1 MTKKLTPAMAQY
13 MRFKEQHP
21 DAILLFRMG
30 DFYETFYDDA
40 VVASQLLGLTLTARN
55 NGRGGSNIPLAGVPH
70 HALDAYLAR
79 LIRAGKKVAI
89 CEQMEPP
96 QKGKKVV
103 HREVVQVVSPG
114 TVMSDEL
121 LDQKRNNYL
130 VGIFVAGDQLGMAV
144 ADLSTGMF
152 KASERTADDLWE
164 TLARM
169 GPAEVLAPESW
180 AKDNEAEFNAQVPG
194 ALLTQLEDWHFEY
207 RYAYDALKAHFK
219 VASLKGFGCD
229 DLTVGIRAAGGVLC
243 YLHENQK
250 GAVSHMTRLARERT
264 ESAMELDLVT
274 QRNLELISTIQ
285 DGRREG
291 TLFGVL
297 DKTCTPPGARTLRA
311 WLSQPL
317 LAVPRIEARLDAVQA
332 FVESPADRDDA
343 RTALRRVGDL
353 ERLMSKICCNRA
365 NPRELVALRRSLEAV
380 VPLRKALRVF
390 QADLLV
396 RARDHGMPDLTE
408 LIDVIA
414 HTLEDDPPAQTADGG
429 YIRTGYHAE
438 LDELRAI
445 SSGGRDWVAKLQADE
460 REKTGIASLKVGY
473 NKAFGY
479 YIEVTKVNQDKVPA
493 HFVRKQTLVNAER
506 YITPELK
513 DWEAKILGADER
525 AKDLERDLFAAL
537 REKVAE
543 WVEPVQRTALSVA
556 TVDVLSTLAEV
567 ASANDYARPRV
578 DEGVRIDIA
587 EGRHPA
593 VEQLLPGG
601 QFVPNDLTMDGASD
615 QILLIT
621 GPNMSGKS
629 TILRQAGLIVLLAQ
643 IGSFVPAR
651 QARIGVVDRI
661 FTRVGASDNLARG
674 ESTFLVEMNEA
685 ANILNNA
692 TPKSLVLLDE
702 IGRGTSTFDG
712 LSIAWAMT
720 EHLHNAE
727 RLRPR
732 TLFATHYHELTEL
745 EDLLPRVKNYSV
757 AVREAGDTI
766 AFLHRLVPG
775 GCDHSYGIEVAR
787 LAGMPAEMIARAK
800 EILNRLEQNDLS
812 VGPKLGQNGSPSG
825 SQPSRSDDDDRDDLP
840 AESKPTGPDA
850 QPSRY
855 NAQNDRSE
863 GSDRVQENGQ
873 IPLFAPATDV
883 RVELKDHPMLSELRD
898 LDVAHLTPIEAL
910 VKLDAWKRAL
920 TRGEPKE

>member
-13 MRFKEQHP
+13 MRFKERHP

-114 TVMSDEL
+114 TVLSDEL

-144 ADLSTGMF
+144 TDLSTGMF

-180 AKDNEAEFNAQVPG
+180 AKDNEAEFKAQVPG

-229 DLTVGIRAAGGVLC
+229 DLTVGVRAAGGVLC

-332 FVESPADRDDA
+332 LVESPADRDDA

-390 QADLLV
+390 RADLLV

-438 LDELRAI
+438 LDELRTI
-445 SSGGRDWVAKLQADE
+445 SSGGRDWVANLQADE

-493 HFVRKQTLVNAER
+493 YFVRKQTLVNAER

-556 TVDVLSTLAEV
+556 TVDVLSALAEV

-601 QFVPNDLTMDGASD
+601 QFVPNDLTMDGESD

-812 VGPKLGQNGSPSG
+812 VGAKQGQNGSPSG
-825 SQPSRSDDDDRDDLP
+825 SQPSRDDDDRADLP

-855 NAQNDRSE
+855 NAQNDRPE

>member
-130 VGIFVAGDQLGMAV
+130 VGIFVAGGQLGMAV

-229 DLTVGIRAAGGVLC
+229 DLTVGVRAAGGVLC

-274 QRNLELISTIQ
+274 QRNLELICTIQ

-390 QADLLV
+390 QTDLLV

-408 LIDVIA
+408 LIDLIA
-414 HTLEDDPPAQTADGG
+414 HTLEDDPPAQTAEGG

-578 DEGVRIDIA
+578 DEGVQIDIA

-720 EHLHNAE
+720 EYLHNAE

-825 SQPSRSDDDDRDDLP
+825 SQPSSSDDDRDDLP

-850 QPSRY
+850 QPPRY
-855 NAQNDRSE
+855 NAQNDRPE